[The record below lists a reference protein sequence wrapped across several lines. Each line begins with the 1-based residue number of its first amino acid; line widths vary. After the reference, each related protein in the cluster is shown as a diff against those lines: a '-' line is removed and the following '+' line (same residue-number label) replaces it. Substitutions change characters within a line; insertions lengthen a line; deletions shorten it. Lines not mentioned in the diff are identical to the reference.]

1 MILYKQ
7 LSFLTHVFV
16 DFNNQLWYDTYC
28 IGVLLERGSCSGK
41 TILPE
46 KEIWPGR
53 EKSEEETYLRKRGTF
68 SMASNEK
75 TRTVRL
81 PNVVEALIPI
91 VVMMGLMI
99 YGLNFTDSLYV
110 DAHMPLAVSIVVACI
125 VGGICG
131 HSFSDML
138 AGMID
143 RLNATM
149 EAILILC
156 TVGLLV
162 ASFLMSGTIP
172 ALIYYGLN
180 LLTPQL
186 FLPVGCFLCAIVGL
200 ACGSSWTATATMG
213 IAMLG
218 IGAGLGIPAPITAGM
233 AISGAYVGDKFSP
246 LSDTTNLAAAVSE
259 TGLFDHVTAMVSTT
273 APTFVLALIAYAIL
287 GVATSSG
294 SYDPTVAKDI
304 QTVIASGFNI
314 NPFLLVPILV
324 VIVACVM
331 KLPGLVGVTISVV
344 TGVIFAVI
352 FQGVGSL
359 AELFDMLHYGF
370 GFGVDTA
377 DEVLV
382 AAEAAA
388 LGVGQD
394 AYITVCDLLN
404 RGGMDHTMWTINLI
418 LLAVAYG
425 GALERCGCTEALF
438 GKLKNKINSVGSLIL
453 ATMVTSL
460 FCDAT
465 MCDQFLGI
473 GVPAPLYVDKYDE
486 LGLGRNMM
494 SRTLEDC
501 GTLWAAM
508 FPWTGCGA
516 YQQGVFNMSPFT
528 YFPYAFVNLL
538 NPIYAA
544 VTAFLGRNIFWADGS
559 YTNIFGKTK
568 AGKPAGA
575 PAEAHEKAVKNLE
588 ARRAA
593 GKAPK
598 ISA

>member
-1 MILYKQ
+1 MP
-7 LSFLTHVFV
+7 T
-16 DFNNQLWYDTYC
+16 
-28 IGVLLERGSCSGK
+28 
-41 TILPE
+41 
-46 KEIWPGR
+46 KE
-53 EKSEEETYLRKRGTF
+53 S
-68 SMASNEK
+68 K
-75 TRTVRL
+75 TRAVRL
-81 PNVVEALIPI
+81 PNIVEALLPI

-99 YGLNFTDSLYV
+99 YGLNFTNELYY
-110 DAHMPLAVSIVVACI
+110 DAHMPLAVSIVVACA
-125 VGGICG
+125 VGCFCG

-273 APTFVLALIAYAIL
+273 APTFVIAVVLYAII
-287 GVATSSG
+287 GFAKGGG
-294 SYDPTVAKDI
+294 SYDPTLATEL
-304 QTVIASGFNI
+304 QAALQEGFNI

-324 VIVACVM
+324 VIGACIM
-331 KLPGLVGVTISVV
+331 RLPGLVGIALSVG
-344 TGVIFAVI
+344 TGVLFTVV
-352 FQGVGSL
+352 FQGVESL
-359 AELFDMLHYGF
+359 AEIFAILHYGF
-370 GFGVDTA
+370 EFESSNELA
-377 DEVLV
+377 SK
-382 AAEAAA
+382 
-388 LGVGQD
+388 
-394 AYITVCDLLN
+394 LLTK
-404 RGGMDHTMWTINLI
+404 GGMDHTMWTINLI

-453 ATMVTSL
+453 ATMATSL

-473 GVPAPLYVDKYDE
+473 GVPAPLYVEKYDE
-486 LGLGRNMM
+486 LGLSRNMM

-501 GTLWAAM
+501 GTLWAVM

-516 YQQGVFNMSPFT
+516 YQQTTLGMSPFV
-528 YFPYAFVNLL
+528 YFPFAFVNLL

-544 VTAFLGRNIFWADGS
+544 VTAYLGRNIFWADGS
-559 YTNIFGKTK
+559 YTNLLGRTK
-568 AGKPAGA
+568 AGKPAKA
-575 PAEAHEKAVKNLE
+575 PAEAHEKALKALE
-588 ARRAA
+588 ARRAS
-593 GKAPK
+593 GKAPR

>member
-1 MILYKQ
+1 
-7 LSFLTHVFV
+7 
-16 DFNNQLWYDTYC
+16 
-28 IGVLLERGSCSGK
+28 
-41 TILPE
+41 
-46 KEIWPGR
+46 
-53 EKSEEETYLRKRGTF
+53 
-68 SMASNEK
+68 MASNEK
-75 TRTVRL
+75 TRNVRL
-81 PNVVEALIPI
+81 PNVVEALLPI
-91 VVMMGLMI
+91 AVMMGLMI
-99 YGLNFTDSLYV
+99 YGLNFTGETYV

-125 VGGICG
+125 VGCLCG

-162 ASFLMSGTIP
+162 ASFIMSGTIP

-186 FLPVGCFLCAIVGL
+186 FLPIGCILCAIVGL

-218 IGAGLGIPAPITAGM
+218 IGAGLGINPAITAGM
-233 AISGAYVGDKFSP
+233 VISGAYVGDKFSP

-259 TGLFDHVTAMVSTT
+259 TGLFDHVTAMVSST
-273 APTFVLALIAYAIL
+273 APTFVIAIVLYAII
-287 GVATSSG
+287 GFTTGGGKYDPVVATELQ
-294 SYDPTVAKDI
+294 AALKE
-304 QTVIASGFNI
+304 GFNMS
-314 NPFLLVPILV
+314 PVLLLPILV
-324 VIVACVM
+324 VIGACIM
-331 KLPGLVGVTISVV
+331 RLPGLVGIALSVG
-344 TGVIFAVI
+344 TGVLFTIV
-352 FQGVGSL
+352 FQGVESL
-359 AELFDMLHYGF
+359 AQIFSILHYGF
-370 GFGVDTA
+370 EFESSNELA
-377 DEVLV
+377 SS
-382 AAEAAA
+382 
-388 LGVGQD
+388 
-394 AYITVCDLLN
+394 LLT

-425 GALERCGCTEALF
+425 GALERCGCTETLF
-438 GKLKNKINSVGSLIL
+438 GGLKKHLNSVGSLVF
-453 ATMVTSL
+453 ATMATSL

-473 GVPAPLYVDKYDE
+473 GVPAPLYVEKYDE

-516 YQQGVFNMSPFT
+516 YQQGVFGMSPFT
-528 YFPYAFVNLL
+528 YFPFAFVNLL

-544 VTAFLGRNIFWADGS
+544 ITAFLGRNIFWADGS

-568 AGKPAGA
+568 AGKPAAA
-575 PAEAHEKAVKNLE
+575 PAEAHEKALKALE

-598 ISA
+598 ITA

>member
-1 MILYKQ
+1 
-7 LSFLTHVFV
+7 
-16 DFNNQLWYDTYC
+16 
-28 IGVLLERGSCSGK
+28 
-41 TILPE
+41 
-46 KEIWPGR
+46 
-53 EKSEEETYLRKRGTF
+53 
-68 SMASNEK
+68 MASNEK
-75 TRTVRL
+75 SRNVRL
-81 PNVVEALIPI
+81 PNIVEALLPI

-99 YGLNFTDSLYV
+99 YGLNFSGGTYV
-110 DAHMPLAVSIVVACI
+110 DAHMPLAVSIVVACA
-125 VGGICG
+125 VGCFCG

-138 AGMID
+138 AGMVD

-149 EAILILC
+149 EAILIVC

-186 FLPVGCFLCAIVGL
+186 FLPIGCILCAIVGL

-246 LSDTTNLAAAVSE
+246 LSDTTNLAAAVSG

-273 APTFVLALIAYAIL
+273 APTFVLALIGYAIL
-287 GVATSSG
+287 GVVTSSG
-294 SYDPTVAKDI
+294 SYDPTVALELQAALKE
-304 QTVIASGFNI
+304 GFNMSPI
-314 NPFLLVPILV
+314 LLVPILV
-324 VIVACVM
+324 VIGACVM
-331 KLPGLVGVTISVV
+331 RLPGLVGIALSVG
-344 TGVIFAVI
+344 TGVLFAVV

-359 AELFDMLHYGF
+359 ADLFNMLHYGYSF
-370 GFGVDTA
+370 ESSNELAVS
-377 DEVLV
+377 
-382 AAEAAA
+382 
-388 LGVGQD
+388 
-394 AYITVCDLLN
+394 LLN
-404 RGGMDHTMWTINLI
+404 RGGMEHTMWTINLI

-438 GKLKNKINSVGSLIL
+438 GKLKNRLNSVGSLIFT
-453 ATMVTSL
+453 TMATSL

-473 GVPAPLYVDKYDE
+473 GVPAPLYVEKYDE
-486 LGLGRNMM
+486 LGLSRNMM

-516 YQQGVFNMSPFT
+516 YQQGVFGMSPFT
-528 YFPYAFVNLL
+528 YFPFAFVNLL

-544 VTAFLGRNIFWADGS
+544 ITAFLGRNIFWADGS

-575 PAEAHEKAVKNLE
+575 PAEAHEKALKNLE

-598 ISA
+598 INA

>member
-1 MILYKQ
+1 
-7 LSFLTHVFV
+7 
-16 DFNNQLWYDTYC
+16 
-28 IGVLLERGSCSGK
+28 
-41 TILPE
+41 
-46 KEIWPGR
+46 
-53 EKSEEETYLRKRGTF
+53 
-68 SMASNEK
+68 MASNEK
-75 TRTVRL
+75 SRNVRL
-81 PNVVEALIPI
+81 PNIVEALLPI

-99 YGLNFTDSLYV
+99 YGLNFSGGTYV
-110 DAHMPLAVSIVVACI
+110 DAHMPLAVSIVVACA
-125 VGGICG
+125 VGCFCG

-138 AGMID
+138 AGMVD

-186 FLPVGCFLCAIVGL
+186 FLPIGCILCAIVGL

-246 LSDTTNLAAAVSE
+246 LSDTTNLAAAVSG

-273 APTFVLALIAYAIL
+273 APTFVLALIGYAIL
-287 GVATSSG
+287 GVVTSSG
-294 SYDPTVAKDI
+294 SYDPTVALELQAALKE
-304 QTVIASGFNI
+304 GFNMSPI
-314 NPFLLVPILV
+314 LLVPILV
-324 VIVACVM
+324 VIGACVM
-331 KLPGLVGVTISVV
+331 RLPGLVGIALSVG
-344 TGVIFAVI
+344 TGVLFAVV

-359 AELFDMLHYGF
+359 ADLFNMLHYGYSF
-370 GFGVDTA
+370 ESSNELAVS
-377 DEVLV
+377 
-382 AAEAAA
+382 
-388 LGVGQD
+388 
-394 AYITVCDLLN
+394 LLN
-404 RGGMDHTMWTINLI
+404 RGGMEHTMWTINLI

-438 GKLKNKINSVGSLIL
+438 GKLKNRLNSVGSLIFT
-453 ATMVTSL
+453 TMATSL

-473 GVPAPLYVDKYDE
+473 GVPAPLYVEKYDE
-486 LGLGRNMM
+486 LGLSRNMM

-516 YQQGVFNMSPFT
+516 YQQGVFGMSPFT
-528 YFPYAFVNLL
+528 YFPFAFVNLL

-544 VTAFLGRNIFWADGS
+544 ITAFLGRNIFWADGS

-575 PAEAHEKAVKNLE
+575 PAEAHEKALKNLE

-598 ISA
+598 INA

>member
-1 MILYKQ
+1 
-7 LSFLTHVFV
+7 
-16 DFNNQLWYDTYC
+16 
-28 IGVLLERGSCSGK
+28 
-41 TILPE
+41 
-46 KEIWPGR
+46 
-53 EKSEEETYLRKRGTF
+53 
-68 SMASNEK
+68 MASNEK
-75 TRTVRL
+75 SRNVRL
-81 PNVVEALIPI
+81 PNIVEALLPI

-99 YGLNFTDSLYV
+99 YGLNFSGGTYV
-110 DAHMPLAVSIVVACI
+110 DAHMPLAVSIVVACA
-125 VGGICG
+125 VGCFCG

-138 AGMID
+138 AGMVD

-186 FLPVGCFLCAIVGL
+186 FLPIGCILCAIVGL

-273 APTFVLALIAYAIL
+273 APTFVLALIGYAIL
-287 GVATSSG
+287 GVVTSSG
-294 SYDPTVAKDI
+294 SYDPTVALELQAALKE
-304 QTVIASGFNI
+304 GFNMSPI
-314 NPFLLVPILV
+314 LLVPILV
-324 VIVACVM
+324 VIGACVM
-331 KLPGLVGVTISVV
+331 RLPGLVGIALSVG
-344 TGVIFAVI
+344 TGVLFAVV

-359 AELFDMLHYGF
+359 ADLFNMLHYGYSF
-370 GFGVDTA
+370 ESSNELAVS
-377 DEVLV
+377 
-382 AAEAAA
+382 
-388 LGVGQD
+388 
-394 AYITVCDLLN
+394 LLN
-404 RGGMDHTMWTINLI
+404 RGGMEHTMWTINLI

-438 GKLKNKINSVGSLIL
+438 GKLKNRLNSVGSLIFT
-453 ATMVTSL
+453 TMATSL

-473 GVPAPLYVDKYDE
+473 GVPAPLYVEKYDE
-486 LGLGRNMM
+486 LGLSRNMM

-516 YQQGVFNMSPFT
+516 YQQGVFGMSPFT
-528 YFPYAFVNLL
+528 YFPFAFVNLL

-544 VTAFLGRNIFWADGS
+544 ITAFLGRNIFWADGS

-575 PAEAHEKAVKNLE
+575 PAEAHEKALKNLE

-598 ISA
+598 INA